1 MEHKFTIEVIL
12 KYDGPKQEVQTP
24 RVQGVQV
31 DPVLL
36 QNLLGPVVKALTN
49 VQVPKTKEGENKDGK
64 EKKD

>member
-12 KYDGPKQEVQTP
+12 KYDGPKPQEVKPQ
-24 RVQGVQV
+24 VQAVQV

-36 QNLLGPVVKALTN
+36 QNILGPMLKTLTN
-49 VQVPKTKEGENKDGK
+49 IQVPKTKEGENKDGK